1 MSLNET
7 SRSRARL
14 YDMFAVFARYRGRST
29 RRAEHVRMS
38 AQALSGLDGVGAVEV
53 AGIEELKAAPETAVG
68 VTTLVLALL
77 SAGDWAIGI
86 GICTRGDVEEA
97 AVAARAVV
105 GKGGKAGTVKT
116 RIRSDNPRGKSC
128 AEDIEAAF
136 TLLHHVISR
145 RSPEGRE
152 ATQLVRAGYTQVEA
166 AQELGISKQ
175 AINQRLAAAGWHAES
190 AGWSLVVH
198 LLEDSGRL

>member
-1 MSLNET
+1 
-7 SRSRARL
+7 
-14 YDMFAVFARYRGRST
+14 MFAVFARYRGRST

-38 AQALSGLDGVGAVEV
+38 AEALSSLEGVGTVEV
-53 AGIEELKAAPETAVG
+53 SGIEELRAAPTSAVG

-77 SAGDWAIGI
+77 AAGDWAVGI
-86 GICTRGDVEEA
+86 GICPRGQDDEA
-97 AVAARAVV
+97 AIAASAVV

-116 RIRSDNPRGKSC
+116 RIRSDNPRGKTC
-128 AEDIEAAF
+128 AEDIGAAF

-166 AQELGISKQ
+166 AAELGISKQ

-190 AGWSLVVH
+190 AGWSLAVH
-198 LLEDSGRL
+198 LLEDSAKL